1 MNAIRIRTQVNQN
14 HELILQNLPLSKGK
28 RVEVIILEDDS
39 EDRVGIEERFPLR
52 NKPIRY
58 DDPFSDAT
66 GTTDWEA
73 SL

>member
-39 EDRVGIEERFPLR
+39 ENSLTTEERFPLR
-52 NKPIRY
+52 SRPIRY
-58 DDPFSDAT
+58 DDPFNSAT
-66 GTTDWEA
+66 GSTDWEA

>member
-39 EDRVGIEERFPLR
+39 ENSLTTEERFPLR
-52 NKPIRY
+52 SRPIRY
-58 DDPFSDAT
+58 DDPFSSA
-66 GTTDWEA
+66 TDWEA
-73 SL
+73 DL